1 MKISDLKSN
10 FKKTLSELYPSEE
23 IQSFFNI
30 LSEKYLN
37 LSRIEIALNRDRRL
51 TETEAEKF
59 QKAILRLQNHEPVQ
73 FIIDETEFYGLP
85 FKVNKHTLIPRPE
98 TEELVEWI
106 LSGFPPS
113 GARGILD
120 IGTGSGCIA
129 ISLAKNL
136 PNAKISALDISEEAL
151 KIAEAN
157 AKLNKVEVNFF
168 QKDILAAE
176 TLPKKY
182 DVIVSNPPYVREL
195 EKKQMQQ
202 NVLKYEPHS
211 ALYVKD
217 EDPLLFYRAISRL
230 AKNHLNPG
238 GKLFFEINEY
248 LAYEMTELL
257 KAEGFKNIEI
267 KKDIY
272 GKDRMLKCKI

>member
-1 MKISDLKSN
+1 MKISDLKSI

-23 IQSFFNI
+23 VQSFFNI

-37 LSRIEIALNRDRRL
+37 LSRIEIALNPER
-51 TETEAEKF
+51 TISETEADKF

-73 FIIDETEFYGLP
+73 YIIGETEFYGLP
-85 FKVNKHTLIPRPE
+85 FKVDKHTLIPRPE

-106 LSGFPPS
+106 LSGFLPS
-113 GARGILD
+113 GTRGILD
-120 IGTGSGCIA
+120 IGTGTGCIA

-168 QKDILAAE
+168 QTDILAAE

-182 DVIVSNPPYVREL
+182 DVIVSNPPYVREI

-257 KAEGFKNIEI
+257 KAAGFKNIEI